1 MLNKSAKYYNARLNL
16 PLLFPMWQK
25 SKERLL
31 RNIVNLAFLAGY
43 VVLGLTI
50 AQQNDIIGTQRVL
63 IRSLFYDST
72 QLAQIKG
79 QQAIENASK

>member
-1 MLNKSAKYYNARLNL
+1 
-16 PLLFPMWQK
+16 MWQK
-25 SKERLL
+25 GKERLL